1 MTIQSPQVRKNCRL
15 QVRKAGPSGEGM
27 FSGGTTPGASITQ
40 PASHHGRPRMD
51 STRPRDEQAG
61 HCPHI
66 DRGDS
71 RCACM
76 FQLGRIASMFEVCCD
91 KFLRCGTY
99 HQITLELDAVKTPM
113 IQVGAVGEIQT
124 RQEGDPILVGRTTT
138 PLDQDFTAI
147 KHHAE
152 PIKFR
157 PTGT

>member
-1 MTIQSPQVRKNCRL
+1 MQVPCRSGRPFRRSPGPFMTIQSPQVRKNCRL

-124 RQEGDPILVGRTTT
+124 RQEGDPEAV
-138 PLDQDFTAI
+138 
-147 KHHAE
+147 KV
-152 PIKFR
+152 
-157 PTGT
+157 